1 MRALHVVCSFVLSLL
16 VEGAAI
22 AQIGEPT
29 PVPAPA
35 GKSAEQEPTRPH
47 VKLKPARER
56 GEQGSNPQDN
66 PTMALTPGDGDD
78 NKDYSRCISDWDAA
92 THMTKQEWRAACRR
106 ALKDYPGAFRR

>member
-1 MRALHVVCSFVLSLL
+1 MRPLHVVCSFALSLL
-16 VEGAAI
+16 VEERAI

-29 PVPAPA
+29 PVPA
-35 GKSAEQEPTRPH
+35 GKSAEQLPTRPH

-56 GEQGSNPQDN
+56 GEGGAIPQDD

-78 NKDYSRCISDWDAA
+78 NEDYSRCISDWDAA
-92 THMTKQEWRAACRR
+92 THMTKEEWRAACRR

>member
-16 VEGAAI
+16 VEGTAI

-47 VKLKPARER
+47 VKLKPTRER
-56 GEQGSNPQDN
+56 GMQGSNPQDN
-66 PTMALTPGDGDD
+66 PRMALTPGDGDD
-78 NKDYSRCISDWDAA
+78 DKDYSRCISDWDAA

>member
-1 MRALHVVCSFVLSLL
+1 MRALHVICSFVLSLL
-16 VEGAAI
+16 GAGTAI

-35 GKSAEQEPTRPH
+35 GKSAEQEPN

-56 GEQGSNPQDN
+56 GTGGAIPQDK